1 MTTRTARKA
10 RTTAT
15 RKATTPKATP
25 KVTVTVDD
33 DKATTT
39 AALKALGLRST
50 PAGLK
55 AAVSALTTATD
66 KVAGLTAR
74 VGVIAAAQGVTSSR
88 ALATATGLSNG
99 TAHNAV
105 VAGRLLAGMGGQAA
119 GQETLAARYATRA
132 GARGVDEILSTGKR
146 GAALVAA
153 VTAGVATVKAPA
165 KDEVDKGGQGGKGEP
180 QATGKPRG
188 IAGHVDAAS
197 VAVLA
202 AIKSARSGA
211 VVTDATAL
219 SIDTLRANLSALVE
233 IVGAERIASAVARA
247 SVESKVDAA
256 A

>member
-15 RKATTPKATP
+15 RKATPKATP
-25 KVTVTVDD
+25 KATVTVDD
-33 DKATTT
+33 DKATTS

-74 VGVIAAAQGVTSSR
+74 VGVIAAAQGVKSSR

-105 VAGRLLAGMGGQAA
+105 VAGRLLAGMGEHAA

-146 GAALVAA
+146 GSALVAA

-165 KDEVDKGGQGGKGEP
+165 KAETDKGGQGGKGEP
-180 QATGKPRG
+180 QGTGKPRG

-202 AIKSARSGA
+202 ATKSARSGA
-211 VVTDATAL
+211 VVNDATAL
-219 SIDTLRANLSALVE
+219 AIDTLRANLSALVE
-233 IVGAERIASAVARA
+233 IVGADRIASAVARA